1 MDNDLQHY
9 GVKRRSGRYPWGSG
23 EDPYQSADSVLT
35 RIGEL
40 REQGLTEVEI
50 AKDLGFESTKQL
62 RQQIAI
68 MNDNRKKYLHSEV
81 NRLYDEGYGPT
92 EIGKRLGISEGSA
105 RNYRKTKL
113 DEGKTKL
120 DNTKDQIS
128 KRLEEIDY
136 LDVGPGVDK
145 QMGISKGMLDNAVAQ
160 LIEEGYYQHKL
171 YIPDTNNPDKW
182 RTLNVLTKEKD
193 REVAK
198 LHTQD
203 VKSMESY
210 SEDGGLGYLKINPPT
225 AKNLISKDRIKIVY
239 SEDGGS
245 DKDGL
250 IELRAGSE
258 DLNLGGSRYAQVRI
272 GVEGRKY
279 LKGMAMEVDGMP
291 KGTDVI
297 FYTNKKKGTP
307 VDDVL
312 KDMKD
317 SKDNPF
323 GATISRQK
331 GNVYI
336 VNEEG
341 SWGNWS
347 AKFSSQFLSKQS
359 ASFVKDRLDATWD
372 DIQKEYDE
380 INALTNPTVKKHLMK
395 QFADG
400 LETKASTLAAK
411 SVNRTASHVLLPDPD
426 INPNEIFAPNYKNG
440 DTVVLVRHPHGGIF
454 EIPELKVNN
463 KTAKHKKLLDAPD
476 AVVIHPS
483 VAAKLSGADF
493 DGDTVLVIPNNNRKI
508 KTARSLKELKN
519 FDPGSYKN
527 PPDTKKMSDKTKQL
541 QMGNVSNLIT
551 DMTIKG
557 ATDSEI
563 ARAVR
568 HSMVVIDA
576 QKHNLNWQQSAKD
589 NGIQAL
595 KNKYQAKTTATGR
608 KSTGASTIVSRSS
621 SERDNPNY
629 GNKLWDGSQ
638 DFRKTVPLMS
648 MVSDANTL
656 SSGTAVEKLY
666 SDYANKAKAL
676 MNTSRKQTLSTR
688 AIPYSP
694 AAKKKYAPQV
704 KTLDQKLDVAVL
716 NKPRERRA
724 QAIANDTFWKNYD
737 KSMSKDDVKKL
748 RSQALAGAR
757 SKTEAQ
763 KVSIYIDDDEW
774 TAIQAGAVSKTK
786 LNDILNNADMDRVKM
801 LATPK
806 PKSTVSSAKLQRA
819 HAMRANGYTIAE
831 IAEQLGVSTTTIQ
844 NELR

>member
-1 MDNDLQHY
+1 MDNELQHI
-9 GVKRRSGRYPWGSG
+9 GVARRSGRYPFGSG
-23 EDPYQSADSVLT
+23 DDPYQSIDSALK

-40 REQGLTEVEI
+40 REKGLTEVEI
-50 AKDLGFESTKQL
+50 TKELGFDSTKQL

-92 EIGKRLGISEGSA
+92 EIGQRLGISEGSA

-120 DNTKDQIS
+120 DNTKDQIT

-145 QMGISKGMLDNAVAQ
+145 QMGISKGMLDNAVSQ
-160 LIEEGYYQHKL
+160 LLEEGYYQHKL

-198 LHTQD
+198 LHSQD

-210 SEDGGLGYLKINPPT
+210 TEDGGLGYLKITPPT

-239 SEDGGS
+239 SEDGGK

-258 DLNLGGSRYAQVRI
+258 DLNLGGARYAQVRI

-279 LKGMAMEVDGMP
+279 LKGMAMEVDSMP
-291 KGTDVI
+291 DGIDAI

-307 VDDVL
+307 VDDVI

-341 SWGNWS
+341 NWGDWS
-347 AKFSSQFLSKQS
+347 AKFSSQFLSKQP
-359 ASFVKDRLDATWD
+359 ASFVKERLDATWE

-380 INALTNPTVKKHLMK
+380 ISVLTNPTVKKHLMK

-400 LETKASTLAAK
+400 LETKAATLAAK
-411 SVNRTASHVLLPDPD
+411 SVNRTASHVILPDPD
-426 INPNEIFAPNYKNG
+426 INPHEIFAPNYNNG
-440 DTVVLVRHPHGGIF
+440 DTVVLVRHPHGGRF

-463 KTAKHKKLLDAPD
+463 KIAKHKKLSDAPD

-483 VAAKLSGADF
+483 VASKLSGADF
-493 DGDTVLVIPNNNRKI
+493 DGDTVLVIPNDNRKI

-519 FDPGSYKN
+519 FETGIYKN
-527 PPDTKKMSDKTKQL
+527 PPGTKKMSDKTKQL
-541 QMGNVSNLIT
+541 QMGNASNLIA

-557 ATDSEI
+557 ATESEM

-576 QKHNLNWQQSAKD
+576 QKHNLNWQQSARD

-595 KNKYQAKTTATGR
+595 KKTYQSKLSDSGR
-608 KSTGASTIVSRSS
+608 KTTGASTLISRSS
-621 SERDNPNY
+621 SMKDNPNY
-629 GNKLWDGSQ
+629 GKKLWDGSQ
-638 DFRKTVPLMS
+638 DFRKEVPLMS
-648 MVSDANTL
+648 LVSDANTI
-656 SSGTAVEKLY
+656 SDGSAIENLY
-666 SDYANKAKAL
+666 ADYANKAKVL
-676 MNTSRKQTLSTR
+676 MNTSRKQTLATR

-694 AAKKKYAPQV
+694 AAKKEYATQV
-704 KTLDQKLDVAVL
+704 ETLNQKLDVAIL

-724 QAIANDTFWKNYD
+724 QAIANETFWRNYD
-737 KSMSKDDVKKL
+737 KSMSKEEVKKL
-748 RSQALAGAR
+748 RAQALAGAR
-757 SKTEAQ
+757 TKAGAQ
-763 KVSIYIDDDEW
+763 KTSIYIEDDEW
-774 TAIQAGAVSKTK
+774 SAIQAGAVSKTK
-786 LNDILNNADMDRVKM
+786 LDDILNNADMDRVKM

-806 PKSTVSSAKLQRA
+806 PKSTVSAAKLQRA
-819 HAMRANGYTIAE
+819 QAMRANGYTIAE
-831 IAEQLGVSTTTIQ
+831 IAKQLGVSTTTIQ

>member
-291 KGTDVI
+291 DGIDAV

-359 ASFVKDRLDATWD
+359 ASFVKERLDATWA
-372 DIQKEYDE
+372 DIQKE
-380 INALTNPTVKKHLMK
+380 I
-395 QFADG
+395 G
-400 LETKASTLAAK
+400 RASC
-411 SVNRTASHVLLPDPD
+411 
-426 INPNEIFAPNYKNG
+426 
-440 DTVVLVRHPHGGIF
+440 
-454 EIPELKVNN
+454 
-463 KTAKHKKLLDAPD
+463 
-476 AVVIHPS
+476 
-483 VAAKLSGADF
+483 
-493 DGDTVLVIPNNNRKI
+493 
-508 KTARSLKELKN
+508 
-519 FDPGSYKN
+519 
-527 PPDTKKMSDKTKQL
+527 
-541 QMGNVSNLIT
+541 
-551 DMTIKG
+551 
-557 ATDSEI
+557 
-563 ARAVR
+563 
-568 HSMVVIDA
+568 
-576 QKHNLNWQQSAKD
+576 
-589 NGIQAL
+589 
-595 KNKYQAKTTATGR
+595 
-608 KSTGASTIVSRSS
+608 
-621 SERDNPNY
+621 
-629 GNKLWDGSQ
+629 
-638 DFRKTVPLMS
+638 
-648 MVSDANTL
+648 
-656 SSGTAVEKLY
+656 
-666 SDYANKAKAL
+666 
-676 MNTSRKQTLSTR
+676 
-688 AIPYSP
+688 
-694 AAKKKYAPQV
+694 
-704 KTLDQKLDVAVL
+704 
-716 NKPRERRA
+716 RER
-724 QAIANDTFWKNYD
+724 
-737 KSMSKDDVKKL
+737 V
-748 RSQALAGAR
+748 
-757 SKTEAQ
+757 
-763 KVSIYIDDDEW
+763 
-774 TAIQAGAVSKTK
+774 
-786 LNDILNNADMDRVKM
+786 
-801 LATPK
+801 
-806 PKSTVSSAKLQRA
+806 
-819 HAMRANGYTIAE
+819 
-831 IAEQLGVSTTTIQ
+831 
-844 NELR
+844 